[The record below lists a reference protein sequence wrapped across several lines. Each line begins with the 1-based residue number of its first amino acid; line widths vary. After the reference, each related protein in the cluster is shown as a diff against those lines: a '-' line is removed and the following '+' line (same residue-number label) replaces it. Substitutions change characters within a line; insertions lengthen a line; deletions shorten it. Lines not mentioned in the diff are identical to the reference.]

1 MKELREGDAAR
12 GQDRIDKSLKEYQE
26 FRAVMR
32 ETIQEPGKDQK
43 APKVKKEKKDKGKEK
58 AVEVDEEEEE
68 EEEEGDDA
76 AWLANKRKEALAE
89 NAPAEATKS
98 NVRLLLY
105 SSFWQYA
112 YR

>member
-1 MKELREGDAAR
+1 MK
-12 GQDRIDKSLKEYQE
+12 
-26 FRAVMR
+26 

-43 APKVKKEKKDKGKEK
+43 ALKVKKEKKDKGKEK

-89 NAPAEATKS
+89 NATAQATKS
-98 NVRLLLY
+98 NVRLL
-105 SSFWQYA
+105 FNQIF
-112 YR
+112 